1 MTLQKRPTLAKRLAQ
16 SIIGFNLLLI
26 LAGLVLS
33 IRFPVDV
40 FSEFGFVGS
49 WAIASIIYGVLA
61 VLIITRHPGH
71 VVGWLFVIE
80 SFLMAIMSLVA
91 FGSGF
96 LGEPPL
102 LAEAGFAI
110 RLVFLLTESIW
121 ILALFIPLTLIL
133 QFFPDGRLPSRRW
146 WPITLAT
153 VIAMGNMLVGFAPD
167 YFELVGTE
175 QYFTLLED
183 LSVIFFGI
191 AIFGSLA
198 AVVVRFF
205 RSQGTERLQ
214 MKWLVYT
221 AVVAILLAIV
231 MGFVFG
237 EDHPINTLYFTMLPS
252 LLGVAIGVAILR
264 NRLFDIDVI
273 IRRTLQY
280 GILTVVLAVIYFG
293 GVVLLQAVATALTG
307 GQNSPIAIVLIT
319 LVIAALFN
327 PLRLRIQGFIDRR
340 FYRARYDPQVIL
352 SSFATSAQ
360 EELDLDALAEELMEA
375 VDETMQPDQVSLW
388 IR

>member
-26 LAGLVLS
+26 LLGLVLS
-33 IRFPVDV
+33 IRFPVDI
-40 FSEFGFVGS
+40 FSDFGFIGA
-49 WAIASIIYGVLA
+49 WALASIIYGVLA

-80 SFLMAIMSLVA
+80 SFFMALTSLWVM
-91 FGSGF
+91 GSG
-96 LGEPPL
+96 LSEPLIPL
-102 LAEAGFAI
+102 VSELAFN
-110 RLVFLLTESIW
+110 LVSLLTESIW
-121 ILALFIPLTLIL
+121 ILALFIPVTLIL
-133 QFFPDGRLPSRRW
+133 QFFPDGRLLSRRW

-153 VIAMGNMLVGFAPD
+153 VMALGSMLVGFAPD
-167 YFELVGTE
+167 YFELAGTE

-183 LSVIFFGI
+183 SGSIVFGI

-221 AVVAILLAIV
+221 AVVGILLAIV
-231 MGFVFG
+231 IVFVFG
-237 EDHPINTLYFTMLPS
+237 EDNSINGLYITMLPS
-252 LLGVAIGVAILR
+252 LLGVAIGIAILR
-264 NRLFDIDVI
+264 YRLFDIDVI

-280 GILTVVLAVIYFG
+280 GILTVVLAAIYFG
-293 GVVLLQAVATALTG
+293 GVVLLQAGATTLTG
-307 GQNSPIAIVLIT
+307 RQNSPIAIVLTT

-340 FYRARYDPQVIL
+340 FFRARYDPQVIL

-360 EELDLDALAEELMEA
+360 EEVDLNLLANALLEV
-375 VDETMQPDQVSLW
+375 VDDTMQPDQVSLW

>member
-1 MTLQKRPTLAKRLAQ
+1 
-16 SIIGFNLLLI
+16 
-26 LAGLVLS
+26 
-33 IRFPVDV
+33 
-40 FSEFGFVGS
+40 
-49 WAIASIIYGVLA
+49 
-61 VLIITRHPGH
+61 
-71 VVGWLFVIE
+71 
-80 SFLMAIMSLVA
+80 
-91 FGSGF
+91 
-96 LGEPPL
+96 
-102 LAEAGFAI
+102 
-110 RLVFLLTESIW
+110 
-121 ILALFIPLTLIL
+121 
-133 QFFPDGRLPSRRW
+133 
-146 WPITLAT
+146 
-153 VIAMGNMLVGFAPD
+153 MGNMLVGFAPD

-205 RSQGTERLQ
+205 RSQGRERLQ

>member
-26 LAGLVLS
+26 LLGLVLS
-33 IRFPVDV
+33 IRFPVDI
-40 FSEFGFVGS
+40 FSDFGFIGA
-49 WAIASIIYGVLA
+49 WALASIIYGVLA

-80 SFLMAIMSLVA
+80 SFFMALTSLWVM
-91 FGSGF
+91 GSG
-96 LGEPPL
+96 LSEPLIPL
-102 LAEAGFAI
+102 VSELAFN
-110 RLVFLLTESIW
+110 LVSLLTESLW
-121 ILALFIPLTLIL
+121 ILALFIPVTLIL
-133 QFFPDGRLPSRRW
+133 QFFPDGRLLSRRW

-153 VIAMGNMLVGFAPD
+153 VMALGSMLVGFAPD
-167 YFELVGTE
+167 YFELAGTE

-183 LSVIFFGI
+183 SGSIVFGI

-221 AVVAILLAIV
+221 AVVGILLAIV
-231 MGFVFG
+231 IVFVFG
-237 EDHPINTLYFTMLPS
+237 EDNSINGLYITMLPS
-252 LLGVAIGVAILR
+252 LLGVAIGIAILR
-264 NRLFDIDVI
+264 YRLFDIDVI

-280 GILTVVLAVIYFG
+280 GILTVVLAAIYFG
-293 GVVLLQAVATALTG
+293 GVVLLQAGATTLTG
-307 GQNSPIAIVLIT
+307 RQNSPIAIVLTT

-340 FYRARYDPQVIL
+340 FFRARYDPQVIL

-360 EELDLDALAEELMEA
+360 EEVDLHLLANALLEV
-375 VDETMQPDQVSLW
+375 VDDTMQPDQVSLW

>member
-26 LAGLVLS
+26 LLGLVLS
-33 IRFPVDV
+33 IRFPVDI
-40 FSEFGFVGS
+40 FSDFGFIGA
-49 WAIASIIYGVLA
+49 WALASIIYGVLA

-80 SFLMAIMSLVA
+80 SFFMALTSLWVM
-91 FGSGF
+91 GSG
-96 LGEPPL
+96 LSEPLIPL
-102 LAEAGFAI
+102 VSELAFN
-110 RLVFLLTESIW
+110 LVSLLTESLW
-121 ILALFIPLTLIL
+121 ILALFIPVTLIL
-133 QFFPDGRLPSRRW
+133 QFFPDGRLLSRRW

-153 VIAMGNMLVGFAPD
+153 VMALGSMLVGFAPD
-167 YFELVGTE
+167 YFELAGTE

-183 LSVIFFGI
+183 LSAIVFGI

-221 AVVAILLAIV
+221 AVVGILLAIV
-231 MGFVFG
+231 IVFVFG
-237 EDHPINTLYFTMLPS
+237 EDNSINGLYITMLPS
-252 LLGVAIGVAILR
+252 LLGVAIGIAILR
-264 NRLFDIDVI
+264 YRLFDIDVI

-280 GILTVVLAVIYFG
+280 GILTVVLAAIYFG
-293 GVVLLQAVATALTG
+293 GVVLLQAGATTLTG
-307 GQNSPIAIVLIT
+307 RQNSPIAIVLTT

-340 FYRARYDPQVIL
+340 FFRARYDPQVIL

-360 EELDLDALAEELMEA
+360 EEVDLHLLANALLEV
-375 VDETMQPDQVSLW
+375 VDDTMQPDQVSLW

>member
-26 LAGLVLS
+26 LLGLVLS
-33 IRFPVDV
+33 IRFPVDI
-40 FSEFGFVGS
+40 FSDFGFIGA
-49 WAIASIIYGVLA
+49 WALASIIYGVLA

-80 SFLMAIMSLVA
+80 SFFMALTSLWVM
-91 FGSGF
+91 GSG
-96 LGEPPL
+96 LSEPLIPL
-102 LAEAGFAI
+102 VSELAFN
-110 RLVFLLTESIW
+110 LVSLLTESIW
-121 ILALFIPLTLIL
+121 ILALFIPVTLIL
-133 QFFPDGRLPSRRW
+133 QFFPDGRLLSRRW

-153 VIAMGNMLVGFAPD
+153 VMALGSMLVGFAPD
-167 YFELVGTE
+167 YFELAGTE

-183 LSVIFFGI
+183 SGSIVFGI

-221 AVVAILLAIV
+221 AVVGILLAIV
-231 MGFVFG
+231 IVFVFG
-237 EDHPINTLYFTMLPS
+237 EDNSINGLYITMLPS
-252 LLGVAIGVAILR
+252 LLGVAIGIAILR
-264 NRLFDIDVI
+264 YRLFDIDVI

-280 GILTVVLAVIYFG
+280 GILTVVLAAIYFG
-293 GVVLLQAVATALTG
+293 GVVLLQAGATTLTG
-307 GQNSPIAIVLIT
+307 RQNSPIAIVLTT

-340 FYRARYDPQVIL
+340 FFRARYDPQVIL

-360 EELDLDALAEELMEA
+360 EEVDLHLLANALLEV
-375 VDETMQPDQVSLW
+375 VDDTMQPDQVSLW